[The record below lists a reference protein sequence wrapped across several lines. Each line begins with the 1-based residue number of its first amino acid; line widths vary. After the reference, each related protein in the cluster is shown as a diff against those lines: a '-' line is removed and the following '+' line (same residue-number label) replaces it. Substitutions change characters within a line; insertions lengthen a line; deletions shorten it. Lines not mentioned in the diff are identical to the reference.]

1 MKSNNNKQV
10 NDRILLQNSIIDY
23 EFLLQ
28 DRIQKIQSIN
38 NQYDLEHNG
47 YLSFSGGKDSTV
59 LHYLVDMALPGNNIP
74 RLFLNTGIE
83 YKLIVQFVK
92 ELAEKDNRFV
102 FVQPSQNIKDMLE
115 EYGYPFKS
123 KDHAQKVA
131 VYQRNGMTKTPSDY
145 IGLTGNKGK
154 TWLCPDK
161 LKYQFTPEFKLKIS
175 DKCCFK
181 LKKEPAEKWAKENN
195 RPISITGV
203 RGAEGGLRRS
213 MQGCTTFSG
222 DKLHKFHP
230 LFPLTDDWLDEFI
243 KRNDI
248 ELCKLY
254 YEPYSFE
261 RTGCCGCPFNPK
273 LQSQLEMLKEKLP
286 TEYKHCEIVWKP
298 VYDEYRKVGYRLK

>member
-1 MKSNNNKQV
+1 M
-10 NDRILLQNSIIDY
+10 
-23 EFLLQ
+23 
-28 DRIQKIQSIN
+28 
-38 NQYDLEHNG
+38 
-47 YLSFSGGKDSTV
+47 
-59 LHYLVDMALPGNNIP
+59 
-74 RLFLNTGIE
+74 
-83 YKLIVQFVK
+83 QFVK

-161 LKYQFTPEFKLKIS
+161 LKYQFTPEFKLKVS

-195 RPISITGV
+195 RPISITGI

-222 DKLHKFHP
+222 DELHKFHP
-230 LFPLTDDWLDEFI
+230 LFPLTDDWLEEFI
-243 KRNDI
+243 KRNNI

-254 YEPYSFE
+254 YEPYNFE
-261 RTGCCGCPFNPK
+261 RTGCKGCGFNPK
-273 LQSQLEMLKEKLP
+273 LQQQLNIMKELLP
-286 TEYKHCEIVWKP
+286 DEYKQCELIWKP
-298 VYDEYRKVGYRLK
+298 VYDEYRRVGYRLKD